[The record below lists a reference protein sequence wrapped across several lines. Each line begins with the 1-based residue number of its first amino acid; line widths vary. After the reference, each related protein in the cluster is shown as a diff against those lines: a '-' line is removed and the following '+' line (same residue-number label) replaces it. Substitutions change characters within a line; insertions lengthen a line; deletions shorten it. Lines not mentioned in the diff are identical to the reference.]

1 MNRTPRT
8 DARSFRATTARLL
21 TLLLA
26 LTLAASACT
35 SGSGSEG
42 AAPTITTT
50 DDDPTETGRGWLD
63 GSPADADASFGGGD
77 EEAMATAEG
86 DMAMTTTMASGGEA
100 AESADGARV
109 VMEEPID
116 AGPPRAGS
124 IDDNE
129 SFQDYLAYLERIAGL
144 GLPVRAV
151 DVSTQHRV
159 VVTGTNGLPVAG
171 LPVVVRQGDV
181 EIGSVRTGADGIALL
196 HPSAMAG
203 WDGAGQLVAVASG
216 VEVALDAP
224 TVEIALDQPGGVDG
238 AIALDVLF
246 LIDATGSM
254 GDEIERL
261 KQTVE
266 EVTRR
271 ASALDTPID
280 LRLALTVYRDEGDAY
295 VSRTFDFTGD
305 IDSFR
310 QALSEV
316 VAEGGGDYPEAL
328 DEALADALTK
338 PSWRNPDTTIQ
349 LTFLLADAP
358 PQVGRQVDQPYDAS
372 MTMAAE
378 RGIRIFP
385 IASSDSDD
393 QAEYVFRQLAQF
405 TGARFVFLTYGVGG
419 AALGESSDIESID
432 YEELPLEDLLVRLI
446 AEELAD
452 LTGTDVALPPAQST
466 TTTTEQ

>member
-224 TVEIALDQPGGVDG
+224 TV
-238 AIALDVLF
+238 
-246 LIDATGSM
+246 
-254 GDEIERL
+254 
-261 KQTVE
+261 
-266 EVTRR
+266 
-271 ASALDTPID
+271 
-280 LRLALTVYRDEGDAY
+280 
-295 VSRTFDFTGD
+295 
-305 IDSFR
+305 
-310 QALSEV
+310 
-316 VAEGGGDYPEAL
+316 
-328 DEALADALTK
+328 
-338 PSWRNPDTTIQ
+338 
-349 LTFLLADAP
+349 
-358 PQVGRQVDQPYDAS
+358 
-372 MTMAAE
+372 
-378 RGIRIFP
+378 
-385 IASSDSDD
+385 
-393 QAEYVFRQLAQF
+393 
-405 TGARFVFLTYGVGG
+405 
-419 AALGESSDIESID
+419 
-432 YEELPLEDLLVRLI
+432 
-446 AEELAD
+446 
-452 LTGTDVALPPAQST
+452 
-466 TTTTEQ
+466 